1 MHKIWVIA
9 RREYLATVRT
19 KAFVMGVLMMP
30 ILLGLSFAATFTFKK
45 MEDKSDRKFAIVD
58 RSPGEK
64 LYGILQSGLERRNA
78 EDTTDKRTGERNAP
92 TFSLEKVAPANWA
105 DPKAVDEQRMTLSN
119 RVKRGELTGFLEV
132 GPEAFNQLSLLNK
145 LGGMFGSKNKKQ
157 AEVDVSRDPK
167 LMRYQTTITKT
178 GAQGF
183 YQFALTELTVAS
195 MASFALQKADEKEI
209 REMLQKPRP
218 AIVMLGLSTRNDQ
231 GAIVDDEGATKGLVN
246 FFVAYGC
253 IVLMYALIL
262 MTSMPM
268 MQGVLE
274 EKMQKISEVLLGSAT
289 PFQLMAGKLLGGVG
303 TALTLSLIYLSGG
316 LYALY
321 FNGMADQL
329 PTGLVAWFVFYLL
342 LALLMYGSI
351 FLAIGAA
358 CTDMKEPQTL
368 ATPVMVVLMMPM
380 LAMVPILKEPD
391 AAFARIASFFA
402 PTTPMLM
409 IARQALS
416 ANIQWWEPLLGAV
429 AVIAFAALCV
439 WAAGRI
445 FRVGLLLQGK
455 GAKFGEML
463 SWVFRA

>member
-1 MHKIWVIA
+1 MRKIWVIA
-9 RREYLATVRT
+9 VREYLATVRT

-30 ILLGLSFAATFTFKK
+30 ILLGLSIGATYAFKR
-45 MEDKSDRKFAIVD
+45 MEDKTDRKFAVVD
-58 RSPGEK
+58 RSDGEK
-64 LYGILQSGLERRNA
+64 VFSILETALERRNT
-78 EDTTDKRTGERNAP
+78 EDVVDKRTGERTGP
-92 TFSLEKVAPANWA
+92 TFSIEKVPPADWS
-105 DPKAVDEQRMTLSN
+105 DPKKVDEQRMALSQ
-119 RVKRGELTGFLEV
+119 RVQKGELTGFLEV
-132 GPEAFNQLSLLNK
+132 GPEAFKPTNWLNK
-145 LGGMFGSKNKKQ
+145 LVSGALAPPEKQ
-157 AEVDVSRDPK
+157 DDKVDLARDPK
-167 LMRYQTTITKT
+167 AMRYQTTITKT
-178 GAQGF
+178 GAQSF
-183 YQFALTELTVAS
+183 YQLALMELALAS
-195 MASFALQKADEKEI
+195 MVGEKANDPEVRK
-209 REMLQKPRP
+209 MMQNARP
-218 AIVMLGLSTRNDQ
+218 AIALLGLSTKNDQ
-231 GAIVDDEGATKGLVN
+231 GAIVDDEGAKKGIVN

-253 IVLMYALIL
+253 ILMMYALIL

-274 EKMQKISEVLLGSAT
+274 EKMQKISEVLLGSVT

-303 TALTLSLIYLSGG
+303 TALTLSAIYLSGG
-316 LYALY
+316 LFALH

-329 PTGLVAWFVFYLL
+329 PPDLIGWFVFYLV
-342 LALLMYGSI
+342 LALLMYGSV

-368 ATPVMVVLMMPM
+368 ATPVMVVLMLPM

-391 AAFARIASFFA
+391 ALFARIASFFA

-416 ANIQWWEPLLGAV
+416 ANIMWWEPLLGAV
-429 AVIAFAALCV
+429 VVVAFAAVCV

-463 SWVFRA
+463 SWVFKNQ

>member
-1 MHKIWVIA
+1 MRKIWTIA
-9 RREYLATVRT
+9 VREYLATVRT

-30 ILLGLSFAATFTFKK
+30 ILLGVSLAATFLFKR
-45 MEDKSDRKFAIVD
+45 MEDKSDRKFAVVD
-58 RSPGEK
+58 RTPGEK
-64 LYGILQSGLERRNA
+64 VFGVLETGLERRNA
-78 EDTTDKRTGERNAP
+78 EDTKDKKTGEQTSP
-92 TFSLEKVAPANWA
+92 TFSLEKVAPADWN
-105 DPKAVDEQRMTLSN
+105 DLKAVDEQRMALSE
-119 RVKRGELTGFLEV
+119 RVQRGDLTGFIEA
-132 GPEAFNQLSLLNK
+132 GPESFQQMDVLSQVASGL
-145 LGGMFGSKNKKQ
+145 FTPPKKVKD
-157 AEVDVSRDPK
+157 ADLARDPK
-167 LMRYQTTITKT
+167 AIRYQTKITKT

-183 YQFALTELTVAS
+183 YQFALMELALATVAGP
-195 MASFALQKADEKEI
+195 KAIDPEI
-209 REMLQKPRP
+209 RRKLQQARP
-218 AIVMLGLSTRNDQ
+218 PIVMLGLSQKNNE
-231 GAIVDDEGATKGLVN
+231 GAIVDDEGATKGIVN
-246 FFVAYGC
+246 FFIAYGC

-274 EKMQKISEVLLGSAT
+274 EKMQKISEVLLGSVT

-303 TALTLSLIYLSGG
+303 TALTLSFIYLSGG
-316 LYALY
+316 VISLYY
-321 FNGMADQL
+321 SGMADQI
-329 PTGLVAWFVFYLL
+329 PTSLLVWFVFYLL
-342 LALLMYGSI
+342 LALIMYGSV

-391 AAFARIASFFA
+391 AMFARAASFFA

-416 ANIQWWEPLLGAV
+416 ANIMWWEPLLGA
-429 AVIAFAALCV
+429 AVVVAFAVLCV
-439 WAAGRI
+439 WAAGKI

-463 SWVFRA
+463 SWVFKT

>member
-1 MHKIWVIA
+1 MRKLLVIA
-9 RREYLATVRT
+9 HREYLATVRT

-30 ILLGLSFAATFTFKK
+30 ILLGLSIAATYTFKR
-45 MEDKSDRKFAIVD
+45 MEDKSDRKFAVVD
-58 RSPGEK
+58 RTPGEK
-64 LYGILQSGLERRNA
+64 VYAILETSLERRNA
-78 EDTTDKRTGERNAP
+78 EETVDKRTGEQTAP
-92 TFSLEKVAPANWA
+92 TFSLEKVEPADWSN
-105 DPKAVDEQRMTLSN
+105 PTAVDEQRMELSK
-119 RVKRGELTGFLEV
+119 RVQRGDLTGFLEV
-132 GPEAFNQLSLLNK
+132 GPEAF
-145 LGGMFGSKNKKQ
+145 KQ
-157 AEVDVSRDPK
+157 TDWMSQVVAGVFSQSEKETPRVDVARDPK
-167 LMRYQTTITKT
+167 VIRYQTKITKT

-183 YQFALTELTVAS
+183 YQFATMELALASVAGP
-195 MASFALQKADEKEI
+195 KANDPEI
-209 REMLQKPRP
+209 RRRLQNARP
-218 AIVMLGLSTRNDQ
+218 PIVMLGLSTRNEL
-231 GAIVDDEGATKGLVN
+231 GIIVDDEGATKGIVN

-274 EKMQKISEVLLGSAT
+274 EKMQKISEVLLGSVT

-303 TALTLSLIYLSGG
+303 TALTLSFIYLTGG
-316 LYALY
+316 FGSLH
-321 FNGMADQL
+321 FSGMADQVPAAL
-329 PTGLVAWFVFYLL
+329 IAWFVFYLL
-342 LALLMYGSI
+342 LALLMYGSV

-391 AAFARIASFFA
+391 ALFARIASFFA

-416 ANIQWWEPLLGAV
+416 ANIMWWEPLLGAV
-429 AVIAFAALCV
+429 VVIAFAILCV

-463 SWVFRA
+463 SWVFKA